1 MMKNNT
7 IGTREIHLFL
17 LGTMASKLLLS
28 AVLFVSVL
36 IHTGHGQDIAES
48 IESAGYGEEKL
59 SKVVVVGSV
68 FCDTCLNNE
77 FLETSYFMSGASVAL
92 KCSIN
97 RKTTLVFAE
106 GKTDEYGDFAVEVP
120 SVFHLDE
127 RINRCSVQ
135 ILGSPE
141 ESCNIPSTTASS
153 KLALTSNLN
162 GIRTYSAG
170 SLSYRPKHIPHL
182 CYKEDVFPMIS

>member
-1 MMKNNT
+1 
-7 IGTREIHLFL
+7 
-17 LGTMASKLLLS
+17 MASKLILS
-28 AVLFVSVL
+28 AILFVSVL
-36 IHTGHGQDIAES
+36 IHTGHGQDITES

-59 SKVVVVGSV
+59 SNVVVV
-68 FCDTCLNNE
+68 
-77 FLETSYFMSGASVAL
+77 GASVAL

-97 RKTTLVFAE
+97 RKTTSVFAE
-106 GKTDEYGDFAVEVP
+106 GKTDEYGDFTVEVP

-135 ILGSPE
+135 ILSSPE
-141 ESCNIPSTTASS
+141 ESCNIPSTTSSS
-153 KLALTSNLN
+153 KLVLTSNLN

-182 CYKEDVFPMIS
+182 CFKEDVFPMISSKSKPSLKSLSSNVQA